1 MRQGSCQTHHRST
14 LWALCELIT
23 LCDGEVSLAVC
34 WRGARLIQIS
44 ECGGFFYSRQ
54 NSDTSGCLPCMHAWM
69 QTSAVHEVR
78 STRMTCRCKKTSNQL
93 RPLKTLIAS
102 LLLELDWKLRNVLSV
117 LHSWWVVCW
126 SHSNT
131 AALILRSTSVE
142 LVVGHIDVV
151 ELAEICIDNIS
162 LELGCQELP
171 SVSSCV
177 SSTSDTGSWWFLA
190 KLSISIFI

>member
-1 MRQGSCQTHHRST
+1 MRQGSCQTHHWST
-14 LWALCELIT
+14 LWALRELIT

-34 WRGARLIQIS
+34 WWGACLIQIS
-44 ECGGFFYSRQ
+44 KCGGFFYSRQ

-69 QTSAVHEVR
+69 QTSAVHDVR
-78 STRMTCRCKKTSNQL
+78 STRLTCRCKKMSNQL
-93 RPLKTLIAS
+93 RPLKTLIAN
-102 LLLELDWKLRNVLSV
+102 LLLEVDWKLRNVLSV

-131 AALILRSTSVE
+131 AALILCSTSVE

-162 LELGCQELP
+162 LELGCQEFS